1 MEIVAAILIG
11 FDKSLLP
18 GAGILGIAMLAA
30 VEPAKTATGTT
41 LTFLIVADWSA
52 IWAYRKDANWHT
64 LLRLL
69 PNVIVGVIL
78 GAGFLQIA
86 SNSITRRTIGVI
98 LLVFIALNFAVI
110 ARRNRRQRAGKAS
123 GPAAAAQP
131 AIAAGAAPAGPEP
144 AAAVMEVTAPPT
156 PPRPHQGRPRRL
168 ISFVYGSLAGFTTM
182 VANAGGPVT
191 AFYFLSE
198 GFPVVQFLGTTAWF
212 YLIMNLIKL
221 PFSLSLGMV
230 TGHSLL
236 TTAAVVPVIVATVIC
251 GRLLAKRIDRRLFN
265 TLIYILTV
273 VTAID
278 LVL

>member
-1 MEIVAAILIG
+1 MEVVAAILIG

-86 SNSITRRTIGVI
+86 NNSVTRRTIGVV

-110 ARRNRRQRAGKAS
+110 ARRNRRRR
-123 GPAAAAQP
+123 AAAAGPQ
-131 AIAAGAAPAGPEP
+131 AAAAAAPATAGAEQAGAKSAVSQAQ
-144 AAAVMEVTAPPT
+144 AATAVAT
-156 PPRPHQGRPRRL
+156 PGRGRARHL

-191 AFYFLSE
+191 AFYFLAE

-221 PFSLSLGMV
+221 PFSLSLGMI
-230 TGHSLL
+230 TPHTLL
-236 TTAAVVPVIVATVIC
+236 TTAAMLPVIVATVIC
-251 GRLLAKRIDRRLFN
+251 GRVLAKRIDRRLFN

-278 LVL
+278 LVI